1 MQKMQPHCVNSNGL
15 DLNCLNKISVHINTI
30 KVITPIIYRMFA
42 ITATSV
48 RVYNSVENKPRERHW
63 RQYSRGRHVFASQ
76 TKIEDKTLQ
85 IKQLQEKIHKYEDDN
100 KKLKLL
106 ASWNFRSTKSALKD
120 ISELMQILEADENIK
135 E

>member
-1 MQKMQPHCVNSNGL
+1 
-15 DLNCLNKISVHINTI
+15 
-30 KVITPIIYRMFA
+30 MFA